1 MAKVKV
7 LRTDYRLIHG
17 QVAMSWLNIIA
28 PNAILIANDALV
40 NDEIGKMAVKLAKP
54 QGMKIAI
61 RTIDEA
67 IELVKNPKTADM
79 QLFGV
84 CKNLRDTVKLI
95 EGIGPENVGTVN
107 VGGSQKKKDG
117 KQLWKGMIF
126 DEDDIVCLKRIVELV
141 GNDNVDSRTIP
152 SDAKVNLDSILKN
165 L

>member
-1 MAKVKV
+1 MAYVKV

-17 QVAMSWLNIIA
+17 QVAMSWLNIIS

-61 RTIDEA
+61 KTVADA
-67 IELVKNPKTADM
+67 VELVKNPKTADM
-79 QLFGV
+79 QLFAV
-84 CKNLRDTVKLI
+84 CKNLQDTVKFV
-95 EGIGPENVGTVN
+95 EAIGPENVGTVN

-126 DEDDIVCLKRIVELV
+126 DEDDIRCLRRLVELV
-141 GNDNVDSRTIP
+141 GNANVDSRTIP
-152 SDAKVNLDSILKN
+152 SDGPQNVDSILKN
-165 L
+165 I